1 MAVFKLKALAS
12 VLAIVAPYV
21 AGTGVDG
28 ETGLSAQIST
38 DAAVTQQV
46 GSATSDGTILYTM
59 SVCAVTHQTEC
70 TMVVSTSG
78 EALPSVVTNMPSV
91 PVGGQPSVPAGG
103 EPTTYH
109 GEGMSSPSE
118 GAPAPSETGVEPS
131 GASAISEPGYSAP
144 AGTSPGGEPVPVPV
158 PSGGGEPVTIPS
170 VIISTTD
177 ASGNPTV
184 LTTAYD
190 EPSVTDIATAT
201 VTGSETVYD
210 TTIVSGTATDG
221 NPSSADGTEEVTPT
235 GTPSVTATGAAQT
248 LSPGAALAIAGIL
261 IAVVI

>member
-28 ETGLSAQIST
+28 ETALSAQIST
-38 DAAVTQQV
+38 DAAVTLQY
-46 GSATSDGTILYTM
+46 GSATSDGTVLYTM

-70 TMVVSTSG
+70 TMVISTSG
-78 EALPSVVTNMPSV
+78 EALPSVATNEPSV
-91 PVGGQPSVPAGG
+91 PVGGEPSVPAGG

-109 GEGMSSPSE
+109 GEGMSSLSE
-118 GAPAPSETGVEPS
+118 GVPAPSETGVEPT
-131 GASAISEPGYSAP
+131 GASAVSEPGYSAP
-144 AGTSPGGEPVPVPV
+144 AGTSPGEGPVPVPV
-158 PSGGGEPVTIPS
+158 PSGGGEPVPIPS

-190 EPSVTDIATAT
+190 EPSVTDTAT

-210 TTIVSGTATDG
+210 TTVVTGTATDS
-221 NPSSADGTEEVTPT
+221 NPSSADETEEGTPT

-261 IAVVI
+261 IAVVF